1 MFPKYVSFV
10 NKNQKPKQMNH
21 LSHSIMRRKVEK

>member
-10 NKNQKPKQMNH
+10 NNNQKTKQMNH
-21 LSHSIMRRKVEK
+21 LSQLNHEKKG